1 MHSSKKFRKM
11 CNNLNVRDGVHI
23 GYKKQGSVWKKFDG
37 SKISDQFVFDWM
49 KDHNNK
55 GNYMALECWRD
66 MPKWFGQLFDTKSN
80 KHFICQY
87 V

>member
-1 MHSSKKFRKM
+1 M
-11 CNNLNVRDGVHI
+11 CKNLNVRDGVHI

-49 KDHNNK
+49 KEFSNQGK
-55 GNYMALECWRD
+55 YMALECYRN
-66 MPKWFGQLFDTKSN
+66 KIKFYGQLFDTKRD
-80 KHFICQY
+80 KPFICQY